1 MAGGAILVV
10 IAVCRSVDW
19 GFLPCVYFLSASPRL
34 PSNVNRFLAGQMH
47 VFRPRTDLARVLLA
61 LAPLVGAALIAIS
74 RLEDYRHDVYDVT
87 TGSILGMLVAYFSYR
102 RYYPGLKS
110 RQCDTPYPS
119 RAEWASANGYG
130 KLRDEEAPT
139 DSSGSYSVDDMEHGA
154 EHVPLRGP
162 SRDRDRDRVR
172 LAGSS
177 SES

>member
-1 MAGGAILVV
+1 MV
-10 IAVCRSVDW
+10 IAVCRLVDW

-87 TGSILGMLVAYFSYR
+87 TGSVLGMLVAYFSYR

-162 SRDRDRDRVR
+162 SRDGDRDRVR